1 MKHYILQMEMAILM
15 HNGVF
20 PSETS
25 LVCSPE
31 GFLLSLSRSV
41 IFLFLGGPET
51 DNIKIIL
58 LLLGAP
64 KQINQYNIFL
74 SLGGPKTDQIIQ
86 YSRLWGDL
94 KTIKLYNMYMSVP
107 GGPETDNNTT

>member
-1 MKHYILQMEMAILM
+1 MEMAILM

-20 PSETS
+20 PSEPS

-51 DNIKIIL
+51 DNIKII
-58 LLLGAP
+58 
-64 KQINQYNIFL
+64 FL
-74 SLGGPKTDQIIQ
+74 F
-86 YSRLWGDL
+86 LWAL
-94 KTIKLYNMYMSVP
+94 SFMVKKTIILLVLYFFAGLPY
-107 GGPETDNNTT
+107 